1 MITFKLQ
8 IVPKAGL
15 LFEQYMFMCAGYSS
29 FRKWKTLITA
39 RSEDEPLPDQE
50 QDDLIRDNVNG
61 FVGWLLLHIGG
72 IGTKGRRQR
81 FYLTY
86 LLQYYGLSRD
96 GIDVQHSMGYGVS
109 LDMFDKMKEDCVE
122 AGGHMTRYLK
132 ALYNNISKTTF

>member
-1 MITFKLQ
+1 MIIFKLPL
-8 IVPKAGL
+8 VPKAGL
-15 LFEQYMFMCAGYSS
+15 LFEQYMFMCAGYSG
-29 FRKWKTLITA
+29 FRKWKQLITA
-39 RSEDEPLPDQE
+39 QSEDEPLPDQE

-96 GIDVQHSMGYGVS
+96 GIDIQHSMGYGVS
-109 LDMFDKMKEDCVE
+109 LDMFDKMKEDCIE
-122 AGGHMTRYLK
+122 TANHMTRYTR
-132 ALYNNISKTTF
+132 AL